1 MNADRDRYVYG
12 YNKGVCL
19 NWSDEYYYEKLQL
32 YQLEIIDRKQI
43 RNIRIL
49 DMYSS
54 QIITI
59 LNRILL

>member
-1 MNADRDRYVYG
+1 MYV
-12 YNKGVCL
+12 KVCL

-49 DMYSS
+49 HMYSS